1 MDFEIQTV
9 QFVDTHTTTSANPNV
24 DASPAS
30 SSDTNTM
37 GSASLPESVS
47 SDPSDV
53 LAVLAAELDAEP
65 EVQAEPLQ
73 DHDRQ
78 VNEGTEI
85 SADETFSTIS
95 VLELAEILDQ
105 HRIWV
110 ETAGESGN
118 KADLCGVNLAKA
130 DLTGV
135 NLQGAQLQRANLAGA
150 DLSMANLR
158 GTNLAQADLRDT
170 NLLGAELRGA
180 NLMGANLYGAEG
192 VWVGRLGGANLFDAI
207 LPETVAAFDSSKAI
221 EDSTKIAR
229 WFYFLM
235 LGISAA
241 SCLLIAATSDVHLIL
256 NSSAIPHTGNFL
268 PMTGFYLGGS
278 LLLFVAYVR
287 FHFLLLRLWGSMAEL
302 PAVFVDGQTLEK
314 DGPWYLMGV
323 VRRHFKWNRDSRSP
337 FAMLESL
344 LSTFL
349 AYWVVPS
356 TLFLFWLRYLVR
368 QDFRGTLLHTVLL
381 TLSVGAATCLPS
393 VVSRFLR
400 PGELLRQKSKNI
412 LRLAFLTLRAAL
424 ATGAV
429 ILLFSI
435 GVNRGLPADRDIAP
449 QHSSASI
456 RRWASEI
463 LQSVGYRPYA
473 DLTEAS
479 LSTPPANGDWSDQG
493 IAAVDGAHL
502 NQTNLRFARAYR
514 SFLVNAKLWRAN
526 LEGAYLSEAD
536 LRGANMREAFL
547 RDAILDRARISH
559 TLLVSS
565 DISNAN
571 LIGADLRA
579 ADLSYCNLE
588 NARLSNAKLNAAS
601 LYAVNLRRAELTRSD
616 LTGADLRDTKLEQS
630 ILSFANLQQADLSS
644 AKMAQA
650 KLGGAQMKGTILLDT
665 DLNGADLQGAFLTGA
680 VLRDADIH
688 NAVLSGADL
697 RGASG
702 LTSTQ
707 LCTAK
712 WRGALLDPDMESALQ
727 TQCPQ

>member
-1 MDFEIQTV
+1 
-9 QFVDTHTTTSANPNV
+9 
-24 DASPAS
+24 
-30 SSDTNTM
+30 
-37 GSASLPESVS
+37 
-47 SDPSDV
+47 
-53 LAVLAAELDAEP
+53 
-65 EVQAEPLQ
+65 
-73 DHDRQ
+73 
-78 VNEGTEI
+78 
-85 SADETFSTIS
+85 
-95 VLELAEILDQ
+95 
-105 HRIWV
+105 
-110 ETAGESGN
+110 
-118 KADLCGVNLAKA
+118 
-130 DLTGV
+130 
-135 NLQGAQLQRANLAGA
+135 
-150 DLSMANLR
+150 
-158 GTNLAQADLRDT
+158 
-170 NLLGAELRGA
+170 
-180 NLMGANLYGAEG
+180 
-192 VWVGRLGGANLFDAI
+192 
-207 LPETVAAFDSSKAI
+207 
-221 EDSTKIAR
+221 
-229 WFYFLM
+229 
-235 LGISAA
+235 
-241 SCLLIAATSDVHLIL
+241 
-256 NSSAIPHTGNFL
+256 
-268 PMTGFYLGGS
+268 MTGFYLGGS

-287 FHFLLLRLWGSMAEL
+287 FHFLLLRLWGGMAEL

-337 FAMLESL
+337 FAMLETL

-349 AYWVVPS
+349 AYWVVPA

-400 PGELLRQKSKNI
+400 PGELRRQKSKNI
-412 LRLAFLTLRAAL
+412 LRIAFLTLRAAL

-429 ILLFSI
+429 ILL
-435 GVNRGLPADRDIAP
+435 PADRDIAP
-449 QHSSASI
+449 HYSGASI
-456 RRWASEI
+456 RRWAADI

-479 LSTPPANGDWSDQG
+479 LSAPPANGDWSDQG
-493 IAAVDGAHL
+493 VAAIDGARL
-502 NQTNLRFARAYR
+502 NQIDLRFARAYR
-514 SFLVNAKLWRAN
+514 AFLANAKLWRAD

-565 DISNAN
+565 DISGAN
-571 LIGADLRA
+571 LIGADLRS

-588 NARLSNAKLNAAS
+588 NSHLSNAKLNGAS
-601 LYAVNLRRAELTRSD
+601 LYAVNLRNAELTRSD

-630 ILSFANLQQADLSS
+630 ILSFANLQQTDLSS
-644 AKMAQA
+644 AKMSQA
-650 KLGGAQMKGTILLDT
+650 KLGGAQMKGTILLDA

-680 VLRDADIH
+680 VLRDADIR
-688 NAVLSGADL
+688 NATLSGADL

-712 WRGALLDPDMESALQ
+712 WRGALLDPDMEAALQ

>member
-1 MDFEIQTV
+1 MLAEIQSS
-9 QFVDTHTTTSANPNV
+9 QNQLAD
-24 DASPAS
+24 PAS
-30 SSDTNTM
+30 LEQAT
-37 GSASLPESVS
+37 GQISL
-47 SDPSDV
+47 
-53 LAVLAAELDAEP
+53 LD
-65 EVQAEPLQ
+65 
-73 DHDRQ
+73 
-78 VNEGTEI
+78 
-85 SADETFSTIS
+85 
-95 VLELAEILDQ
+95 LAEILDQ
-105 HRIWV
+105 HKMWV
-110 ETAGESGN
+110 ESGGETGV
-118 KADLCGVNLAKA
+118 KADLCGVNLSHA

-135 NLQGAQLQRANLAGA
+135 NLEGAFLQRATLIGA

-158 GTNLAQADLRDT
+158 GASLVQADLREA
-170 NLLGAELRGA
+170 NLLGTELRGA

-192 VWVGRLGGANLFDAI
+192 VWVGRLGGTNLFDAI
-207 LPETVAAFDSSKAI
+207 LPETIASF
-221 EDSTKIAR
+221 DSTKAISDASKVAR
-229 WFYFLM
+229 WFYFLI
-235 LGISAA
+235 LGA
-241 SCLLIAATSDVHLIL
+241 SLACIALIGLTTDVRLVVDA
-256 NSSAIPHTGNFL
+256 SAIPVARF
-268 PMTGFYLGGS
+268 PKIISMTSFYLGAP
-278 LLLFVAYVR
+278 LVLFILYLR
-287 FHFLLLRLWGSMAEL
+287 FHFLLLRLWGSMSGL
-302 PAVFVDGQTLEK
+302 PAVFKDGQTLEK

-356 TLFLFWLRYLVR
+356 TLFLFWMRYLVR

-393 VVSRFLR
+393 VVSQFLR
-400 PGELLRQKSKNI
+400 PGELRRQKSKNI

-424 ATGAV
+424 ATGAIV
-429 ILLFSI
+429 LLLSLGI
-435 GVNRGLPADRDIAP
+435 NRGLPADHDISP
-449 QHSSASI
+449 DHSSASI
-456 RRWASEI
+456 RRWAAQI

-493 IAAVDGAHL
+493 VAAIDGARL
-502 NQTNLRFARAYR
+502 NQIDLRFARAYR
-514 SFLVNAKLWRAN
+514 SFLANAKLWRAN

-536 LRGANMREAFL
+536 LRGANMREAYL

-571 LIGADLRA
+571 MIGADLRG

-588 NARLSNAKLNAAS
+588 NSRLSNAKLSGAS
-601 LYAVNLRRAELTRSD
+601 LYAVNLRKAELVRSD
-616 LTGADLRDTKLEQS
+616 LSGADLRDTKLEQS
-630 ILSFANLQQADLSS
+630 ILSFANLTQTDLSS

-650 KLGGAQMKGTILLDT
+650 KLGGAQMKGAILLDA
-665 DLNGADLQGAFLTGA
+665 DLNGADLQGAFLSGA
-680 VLRDADIH
+680 VLRDADIR
-688 NAVLSGADL
+688 NATLSGADL

-707 LCTAK
+707 LCAAK
-712 WRGALLDPDMESALQ
+712 WRGALFDPDMEIALQ